1 MTEKS
6 EQIIIWSKSS
16 TSQSRNN
23 YNPISRE
30 LFAILLVVEL
40 YNGWWE
46 TKLTKF
52 RGVGV
57 NIRFKIHKLVEG
69 LDPEFSA
76 IVQKAITEEPKSQK
90 FLANVGIAKFYK
102 DTIFATKK
110 SVIGKLRKIT
120 RFAAD
125 IQDKNTVHRNYTEKL
140 IAIWH
145 EAVGFPEDIV
155 FKTDSGFSFNLV
167 PADFEAI
174 ERYIDGFD
182 RNLD

>member
-1 MTEKS
+1 MTDKAN
-6 EQIIIWSKSS
+6 QIIEWSKSVS
-16 TSQSRNN
+16 DRVKNE
-23 YNPISRE
+23 YDPIARQ
-30 LFAILLVVEL
+30 LFAINLIAAL
-40 YNGWWE
+40 YNCWHE
-46 TKLTKF
+46 TRF
-52 RGVGV
+52 SHVRGVGV
-57 NIRFKIHKLVEG
+57 TIQTKFDRTVKKI
-69 LDPEFSA
+69 DPDLLTLMWKVHA
-76 IVQKAITEEPKSQK
+76 EEPKSQK

-102 DTIFATKK
+102 DTIFTTKN
-110 SVIGKLRKIT
+110 SVVGKLRRIT
-120 RFAAD
+120 GLAAD

-167 PADFEAI
+167 LADFEAI